1 VTFGCSFSLDRGGG
15 ERISASRRVEVRA
28 AAEVSRLEINFV
40 GGGGNS
46 SMMTPFAPESN
57 FPFSRRRNERCFC
70 FGRRFAVVA
79 SKGEEA
85 TRGVIGR
92 ECSLKRK

>member
-40 GGGGNS
+40 GGGGGNG

-57 FPFSRRRNERCFC
+57 FPFSRRRNERNERCFC
-70 FGRRFAVVA
+70 FAVVA